1 MFTLSDFFT
10 QLGQDAQLMKDY
22 KQNPEAVMFA
32 HGLSIEEMAAV
43 MAGDLKKLKSLSGDG
58 DYQSFLLVNHGNRSD
73 YHENVISLI
82 ESKLSSSRVGII

>member
-32 HGLSIEEMAAV
+32 HGLSTEEMAAV

>member
-1 MFTLSDFFT
+1 MFTSSDFFT